1 MKYWICV
8 CGLLLK
14 CFVDSILIV
23 EKYEIYKLLVYFVFI
38 NYYGGWYM
46 VVVLSDVVIF
56 FLNLVYIN
64 FEIV

>member
-8 CGLLLK
+8 CGLVLK

-46 VVVLSDVVIF
+46 VVV
-56 FLNLVYIN
+56 
-64 FEIV
+64 

>member
-1 MKYWICV
+1 MKYINEYERISLIMKYWICV

-38 NYYGGWYM
+38 NYYSGWYM
-46 VVVLSDVVIF
+46 VVV
-56 FLNLVYIN
+56 
-64 FEIV
+64 